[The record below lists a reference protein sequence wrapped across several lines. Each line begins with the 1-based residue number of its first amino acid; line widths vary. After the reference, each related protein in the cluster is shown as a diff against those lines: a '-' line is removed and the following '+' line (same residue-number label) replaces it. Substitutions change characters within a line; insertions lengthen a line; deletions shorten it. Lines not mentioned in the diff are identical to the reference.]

1 MNHQEKSAKR
11 AIPTKIVGKYQ
22 KLKKILK
29 SMGSVLVAFSGG
41 VDSTLLLWAATEALG
56 DRVLAVTASSP
67 LHPPEEIKE
76 AKEIA
81 RRIKVK
87 YMIITTSELRSPE
100 FKKNNRLRCYYCKQ
114 MLFSQLKKVAQEK
127 GLNQVIEGS
136 NRDDELDYRPG
147 KKALEKLGVR
157 SPLQEAG
164 LGKNEIREI
173 ARALG
178 LPNWNK
184 PSMACLASRIPFYQ
198 PLKIELLEKIGQG
211 EKYLKKLGFSQVRLR
226 HHGEVAR
233 IEIEPRE
240 FFKLMD
246 ERNRKKIARRLKTL
260 GYKYVTID
268 LEGYRTGSLN
278 P

>member
-164 LGKNEIREI
+164 LSKNEIREI

>member
-164 LGKNEIREI
+164 LSKNEIREI

-178 LPNWNK
+178 LPNWNR